1 MDELDIDDLL
11 ECEDIES
18 TAFISS
24 SKQLLSVID
33 NLVNCIDD
41 RISYKKGNTNN
52 NAYFATRNGGYYGG
66 AGSGYHQEDFAPGS
80 AGIHFNNN
88 LDGGYR
94 HKHQGQ
100 SISVHNNNHF
110 NNPISH
116 SNKGGRSGPSNGAEG
131 FEKNRKISVLY

>member
-52 NAYFATRNGGYYGG
+52 NAYFAGRNGGYYGG
-66 AGSGYHQEDFAPGS
+66 AGSGYHQEDLGS
-80 AGIHFNNN
+80 SGGMGIHFNNN

-110 NNPISH
+110 ANPISH
-116 SNKGGRSGPSNGAEG
+116 SN
-131 FEKNRKISVLY
+131 

>member
-1 MDELDIDDLL
+1 MFNNYLAGYPIGGGLQILQSHNEFEENLLMDDLDIDDLL

-41 RISYKKGNTNN
+41 RISYKKGGGNG
-52 NAYFATRNGGYYGG
+52 YFATRNGGYFGG

-80 AGIHFNNN
+80 AGGIQFNNN
-88 LDGGYR
+88 LDGYR
-94 HKHQGQ
+94 HKH
-100 SISVHNNNHF
+100 
-110 NNPISH
+110 
-116 SNKGGRSGPSNGAEG
+116 
-131 FEKNRKISVLY
+131 